1 MSQADG
7 ITCIT
12 ANAYL
17 LTEPFYISQLYE
29 LAADLSPCIVFI
41 EDVDFIGQDRF
52 MHGFHVGAP
61 LLALL
66 NEMDGIE
73 KQKQIVTVATTN
85 GLETLDKALCERP
98 SRFDRVIKLNRP
110 TVVERA
116 QIVARL
122 CGRIPLAEE
131 IQDYISRRTDGFTPA
146 QLQEVVFGLAI
157 EYADTEGTNLAM
169 INQDEADHI
178 IGRINGR
185 KSCRLGFK
193 ALDSGESSAAF
204 LAGSQ
209 NKTGRL

>member
-1 MSQADG
+1 MSQAEN
-7 ITCIT
+7 ISCIT

-29 LAADLSPCIVFI
+29 LAANLSPCIVFI

-52 MHGFHVGAP
+52 MHGYHVGAP

-98 SRFDRVIKLNRP
+98 SRFDRVIKLDRP
-110 TVVERA
+110 TVSERA
-116 QIVARL
+116 QIIAKL
-122 CGRIPLAEE
+122 CARIPLSGE

-157 EYADTEGTNLAM
+157 EYGDIDETNLAI
-169 INQDEADHI
+169 INQDGADRI
-178 IGRINGR
+178 IRCINGR
-185 KSCRLGFK
+185 KCQHFGFNSLNAK
-193 ALDSGESSAAF
+193 DGALSF
-204 LAGSQ
+204 PAGSQ
-209 NKTGRL
+209 NKA